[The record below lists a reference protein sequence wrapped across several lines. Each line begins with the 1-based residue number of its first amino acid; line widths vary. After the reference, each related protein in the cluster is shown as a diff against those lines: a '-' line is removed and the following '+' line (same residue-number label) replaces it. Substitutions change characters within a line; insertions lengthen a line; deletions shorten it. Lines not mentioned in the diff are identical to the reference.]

1 VIRNLSRRERIIG
14 IIGLVALVT
23 ILGWEYGVGPA
34 LERSRTAARLGP
46 ARRDV
51 LARRHDLLARKP
63 AIARELEVTNQR
75 LAELSGRFLPGATPA
90 VAASELQKLVK
101 DLAVTAK
108 TEVRSE
114 RILPA
119 VERGE
124 LLEVPIEVTVSG
136 EIGDLVTLLRQL
148 DATPRLLSIQDVRI
162 RVVNVSQPRELFTTL
177 TLSGFIAGK
186 AKG

>member
-1 VIRNLSRRERIIG
+1 MIRNLSGRERIIS
-14 IIGLVALVT
+14 IIGLVALVL
-23 ILGWEYGVGPA
+23 ILGWEFGVSPA
-34 LERSRTAARLGP
+34 LERGRAAAQLAP
-46 ARRDV
+46 VRRDV
-51 LARRHDLLARKP
+51 LSRRYDLLARKS

-75 LAELSGRFLPGATPA
+75 LAQLAERFLPGATPA

-101 DLAVTAK
+101 DVAAQAK

-136 EIGDLVTLLRQL
+136 EIADLVTLLRQL
-148 DATPRLLSIQDVRI
+148 DTTPRLLSIQDVRI

-186 AKG
+186 LKG

>member
-1 VIRNLSRRERIIG
+1 MIRNLSGRERIVG
-14 IIGLVALVT
+14 IVGLVAAVL
-23 ILGWEYGVGPA
+23 ILGWVYGVGPA
-34 LERSRTAARLGP
+34 LEQGRAAAQLAP
-46 ARRDV
+46 VRRD
-51 LARRHDLLARKP
+51 LLGRRYDLLARKGT
-63 AIARELEVTNQR
+63 ITRDLEMTNQR
-75 LAELSGRFLPGATPA
+75 LAQLADRFLPGATPA

-101 DLAVTAK
+101 DLAAQAK

-136 EIGDLVTLLRQL
+136 EVGDLVTLLRQL
-148 DATPRLLSIQDVRI
+148 DTTPRLLNIQDVRI

-186 AKG
+186 LKG